1 MEEDWVSSSDPE
13 QAASDF
19 GASGKNWQGDSDEDA
34 IMTQILASSVRC
46 SPRKMGEVIGVPAL
60 RHDEEN
66 SERGCN
72 LYIVPRPFLNKRCSF
87 FIM

>member
-34 IMTQILASSVRC
+34 IMTFSSKSMLAD
-46 SPRKMGEVIGVPAL
+46 G
-60 RHDEEN
+60 
-66 SERGCN
+66 SEH
-72 LYIVPRPFLNKRCSF
+72 YIHHKF
-87 FIM
+87 